1 MSGFEKQYNSDGSK
15 NTKYVDLLDEDKPVS
30 GQKFACISFVSP
42 ENILKQKNMF
52 FFERFLKQW
61 DFTKCIKKTTQFLNF
76 IAYKNNLNFDNIMKD
91 FEEFVKTEKNKLI
104 ETTIE
109 DEWATFIDQKEEE
122 LDAEFSNMHNF
133 QTSVR
138 GLKVRGVYGS
148 QEEAEFR
155 CKMLRE
161 IDPYHNVYVGPVGVW
176 MPWEPD
182 AYKTGRVEYLEEQL
196 NELMKEKNNND
207 DYAKRQFDKR
217 VLDSKKNA
225 INENVKMAKET
236 GNKLTQNINN
246 KGNLVGANNINTIE
260 KSLELGEEVNQSV
273 VEDTLFKG
281 DNIRTKN
288 SDSPRT
294 ARKKMQ
300 EYYNNLSKEEN
311 TNDDNTNDDN
321 TNDDNTNDDNTND
334 DNTN

>member
-1 MSGFEKQYNSDGSK
+1 MSNFEKQYNSDGSK
-15 NTKYVDLLDEDKPVS
+15 NTKYVDLLDEDKPIS

-42 ENILKQKNMF
+42 ENVLKQKNMF

-61 DFTKCIKKTTQFLNF
+61 DFSKCIKKTTQFLNF
-76 IAYKNNLNFDNIMKD
+76 VAYKNNLNFDNIMKD
-91 FEEFVKTEKNKLI
+91 FEEFVKTEKNKLV

-109 DEWATFIDQKEEE
+109 DEWSTFIDQKEEE
-122 LDAEFSNMHNF
+122 LDAEFSNIHNF

-161 IDPYHNVYVGPVGVW
+161 VDPYHNVYVGPVGVW

-207 DYAKRQFDKR
+207 EYAKRQFDER
-217 VLDSKKNA
+217 VLNSKKKA
-225 INENVKMAKET
+225 IEDNVKTAKQT
-236 GNKLTQNINN
+236 GNKLTQNISED
-246 KGNLVGANNINTIE
+246 GNLVGANDINTIE
-260 KSLELGEEVNQSV
+260 KSLELGEEITQQV
-273 VEDTLFKG
+273 VEDALFKG

-288 SDSPRT
+288 SDSPRS
-294 ARKKMQ
+294 ARKKMK
-300 EYYNNLSKEEN
+300 EYYSNLSKEEN
-311 TNDDNTNDDN
+311 NDNTNDTD
-321 TNDDNTNDDNTND
+321 
-334 DNTN
+334 

>member
-1 MSGFEKQYNSDGSK
+1 MSFEKQKNPDGSK
-15 NTKYVDLLDEDKPVS
+15 NTKYVDLLDEDKPIS

-61 DFTKCIKKTTQFLNF
+61 DFSKCIKKTTQFLNF
-76 IAYKNNLNFDNIMKD
+76 VAYKNNLDFDTVMKD
-91 FEEFVKTEKNKLI
+91 FEEFVKEEKDNLI
-104 ETTIE
+104 ETSIE
-109 DEWATFIDQKEEE
+109 DEWATFMDKKEEE
-122 LDAEFSNMHNF
+122 LDTEFSKDHNF

-161 IDPYHNVYVGPVGVW
+161 VDPYHNVYVGPVGMW

-196 NELMKEKNNND
+196 NELMKEKNAND
-207 DYAKRQFDKR
+207 DHAKRQFDKR
-217 VLDSKKNA
+217 VLESKKEA
-225 INENVKMAKET
+225 IEENVKLAKKS
-236 GNKLTQNINN
+236 GNKLTQNINEQ
-246 KGNLVGANNINTIE
+246 GNLVGANNINTIE
-260 KSLELGEEVNQSV
+260 KSLEIGEEVDQSTVENQ
-273 VEDTLFKG
+273 LFKG
-281 DNIRTKN
+281 ENVRTKG

-294 ARKKMQ
+294 ASKKMR
-300 EYYNNLSKEEN
+300 EYYENLNKEEN
-311 TNDDNTNDDN
+311 GEENGEEDGEKNED
-321 TNDDNTNDDNTND
+321 
-334 DNTN
+334 

>member
-1 MSGFEKQYNSDGSK
+1 MSNFEKQINPDGSK
-15 NTKYVDLLDEDKPVS
+15 NTKYVDLLDEDKPIS

-61 DFTKCIKKTTQFLNF
+61 DFSKCIKKTTQFLNF
-76 IAYKNNLNFDNIMKD
+76 VAYKNNLNFDTVMKD
-91 FEEFVKTEKNKLI
+91 FEEFVKEEKNNLI
-104 ETTIE
+104 ETSIE
-109 DEWATFIDQKEEE
+109 DEWATFMDKKEEE
-122 LDAEFSNMHNF
+122 LETEFSQLHNF

-155 CKMLRE
+155 CKLLRE
-161 IDPYHNVYVGPVGVW
+161 VDPYHNVYVGPVGMW

-196 NELMKEKNNND
+196 NELMKEKDRND

-217 VLDSKKNA
+217 ILDKKKEA
-225 INENVKMAKET
+225 INKNIKLAKET
-236 GNKLTQNINN
+236 GNKLTQNINEQ
-246 KGNLVGANNINTIE
+246 GNLVGANNINTIE
-260 KSLELGEEVNQSV
+260 KSLELGEDVDQST
-273 VEDTLFKG
+273 VEDQLFKG
-281 DNIRTKN
+281 DNVRTKG

-294 ARKKMQ
+294 AQKKMR
-300 EYYNNLSKEEN
+300 EYYENLSKEEN
-311 TNDDNTNDDN
+311 EEENLSKEENSGENED
-321 TNDDNTNDDNTND
+321 
-334 DNTN
+334 

>member
-1 MSGFEKQYNSDGSK
+1 MSGFEKQYNSDGTK
-15 NTKYVDLLDEDKPVS
+15 NTKYVDLLDEDKPIS

-42 ENILKQKNMF
+42 ENILKQKNLF
-52 FFERFLKQW
+52 YFERFLKQW

-76 IAYKNNLNFDNIMKD
+76 VAYKNNLNFDNVMKD
-91 FEEFVKTEKNKLI
+91 FEEFIKNEKNNLI
-104 ETTIE
+104 ETSIE
-109 DEWATFIDQKEEE
+109 DEWATFIDKKEEE
-122 LDAEFSNMHNF
+122 LEAEFSNMHNF

-148 QEEAEFR
+148 QQEAEFR

-161 IDPYHNVYVGPVGVW
+161 VDPNHNVYVGPVGVW

-207 DYAKRQFDKR
+207 EYAKRQFDQR
-217 VLDSKKNA
+217 VLDSKKKA

-236 GNKLTQNINN
+236 GNKLTQNINEQ
-246 KGNLVGANNINTIE
+246 GNLVGANNINTIE
-260 KSLELGEEVNQSV
+260 KSLELGEEVKQST

-281 DNIRTKN
+281 DNVRTTG
-288 SDSPRT
+288 SDSPKT

-300 EYYNNLSKEEN
+300 EYYSNLSKKEN
-311 TNDDNTNDDN
+311 NTETNSDSNTVVKDN
-321 TNDDNTNDDNTND
+321 
-334 DNTN
+334 

>member
-1 MSGFEKQYNSDGSK
+1 MSNIEEQHNPDGTK
-15 NTKYVDLLDEDKPVS
+15 NTKYVDLLDEDKPIS

-76 IAYKNNLNFDNIMKD
+76 VSYKNNLNFDTVMKD
-91 FEEFVKTEKNKLI
+91 FEEFIKEEKNKLI

-109 DEWATFIDQKEEE
+109 DEWATFMDKKEEE
-122 LDAEFSNMHNF
+122 LENEFSQLHNF

-148 QEEAEFR
+148 QQEAEFR

-161 IDPYHNVYVGPVGVW
+161 VDPYHNVYVGPVGMW

-196 NELMKEKNNND
+196 NELMKEKNDND
-207 DYAKRQFDKR
+207 AHAKREFDKR
-217 VLDSKKNA
+217 VLESKKQA
-225 INENVKMAKET
+225 INDNIKIAKKT
-236 GNKLTQNINN
+236 GNKLTQNINDQ
-246 KGNLVGANNINTIE
+246 GNLVGANNINTIE
-260 KSLELGEEVNQSV
+260 KSLEIGEEVDQST
-273 VEDTLFKG
+273 VEDQLFKG
-281 DNIRTKN
+281 ENVRTKG

-294 ARKKMQ
+294 AQNKMR
-300 EYYNNLSKEEN
+300 EYYENLNKEEN
-311 TNDDNTNDDN
+311 GEEDGKKNED
-321 TNDDNTNDDNTND
+321 
-334 DNTN
+334 

>member
-1 MSGFEKQYNSDGSK
+1 MSNFEKQYNSDGSK
-15 NTKYVDLLDEDKPVS
+15 NTKYVDLLDEDKPIS

-42 ENILKQKNMF
+42 ENVLKQKNMF

-61 DFTKCIKKTTQFLNF
+61 DFSKCIKKTTQFLNF
-76 IAYKNNLNFDNIMKD
+76 VAYKNNLNFDNIMKD
-91 FEEFVKTEKNKLI
+91 FEEFVKTEKNKLV

-109 DEWATFIDQKEEE
+109 DEWSTFIDQKEEE
-122 LDAEFSNMHNF
+122 LDAEFSNIHNF

-161 IDPYHNVYVGPVGVW
+161 VDPYHNVYVGPVGVW

-207 DYAKRQFDKR
+207 EYAKRQFDER
-217 VLDSKKNA
+217 VLNSKKKA
-225 INENVKMAKET
+225 IEDNVKTAKQT
-236 GNKLTQNINN
+236 GNKLTQNISED
-246 KGNLVGANNINTIE
+246 GNLVGANDINTIE
-260 KSLELGEEVNQSV
+260 KSLELGEEITQQV
-273 VEDTLFKG
+273 VEDALFKG
-281 DNIRTKN
+281 DNIRTKK
-288 SDSPRT
+288 SDSPRS
-294 ARKKMQ
+294 ARKKMK
-300 EYYNNLSKEEN
+300 EYYSNLSKEEN
-311 TNDDNTNDDN
+311 NDNTNDTD
-321 TNDDNTNDDNTND
+321 
-334 DNTN
+334 

>member
-1 MSGFEKQYNSDGSK
+1 MSNFEKQYNSDGSK
-15 NTKYVDLLDEDKPVS
+15 NTKYVDLLDEDKPIS

-42 ENILKQKNMF
+42 ENVLKQKNMF

-61 DFTKCIKKTTQFLNF
+61 DFSKCIKKTTQFLNF
-76 IAYKNNLNFDNIMKD
+76 VAYKNNLNFDNIMKD

-161 IDPYHNVYVGPVGVW
+161 VDPYHNVYVGPVGVW

-207 DYAKRQFDKR
+207 EYAKRQFDKR
-217 VLDSKKNA
+217 VLNSKKKA
-225 INENVKMAKET
+225 IEDNVKTAKQT
-236 GNKLTQNINN
+236 GNKLTQNINDD
-246 KGNLVGANNINTIE
+246 GNLVGANNINTIE
-260 KSLELGEEVNQSV
+260 KSLELGEEITQQV
-273 VEDTLFKG
+273 VEDALFKG

-288 SDSPRT
+288 SDSPRS
-294 ARKKMQ
+294 ARKKMK
-300 EYYNNLSKEEN
+300 EYYNNLNNEEN
-311 TNDDNTNDDN
+311 NEKNEKTNNEKNEETNN
-321 TNDDNTNDDNTND
+321 EEN
-334 DNTN
+334 